1 MLYALFFVARLY
13 VLMVQLFHM
22 QVIGLSST
30 GIDNWGHV
38 SVGVYHP
45 WFIFVPLYFIFLK
58 FVMTHE
64 HEQF

>member
-1 MLYALFFVARLY
+1 MDVTYRRDTVYFSCLFSNLQVFL
-13 VLMVQLFHM
+13 M

-45 WFIFVPLYFIFLK
+45 WIFLVPLNFSFY
-58 FVMTHE
+58 
-64 HEQF
+64 